1 MKKVLFV
8 LFLLCGVIGSASA
21 QTSTVEKYDSL
32 SKYIK
37 ADNLSKYINQNI
49 YISNS
54 NLVRSVRFINFYA
67 SLGGKKYS
75 PYGGTGKLNN
85 PDSLCGRILRINSI
99 GVYNNNKYIQL
110 VDDSRKNKESLFY
123 IFEKDDYKPLELIL
137 YGYFIK
143 MKELL
148 LNKTFYRV
156 NDVFNTPLK
165 CDSVYIKDGPMETE
179 VKAKFNN
186 GHIEDAS
193 PEIVKRSNDYLRDKK
208 ETEER
213 DKMRQKEMEED
224 EKIAQKEMVQRKLAI
239 KKYGN
244 VRIGMRRDIVFKV
257 CGDPDKINTTI
268 TRYGKSEQFIYE
280 DKLYIY
286 IDNGRVSAI
295 QDYQ

>member
-54 NLVRSVRFINFYA
+54 KSVKIVGFTNFYA
-67 SLGGKKYS
+67 SLGGKRYC
-75 PYGGTGKLNN
+75 PYDDTASR
-85 PDSLCGRILRINSI
+85 PDSLCCRFFRIKSVGI
-99 GVYNNNKYIQL
+99 YNNKKYMQL
-110 VDDSRKNKESLFY
+110 VDDSRKDKDSLFY
-123 IFEKDDYKPLELIL
+123 IFEKDDYEPLELIL

-156 NDVFNTPLK
+156 NHVSDTPLK
-165 CDSVYIKDGPMETE
+165 CDSVYIKDGPMDTE
-179 VKAKFNN
+179 VKAKFSD
-186 GHIEDAS
+186 GLTEEAE
-193 PEIVKRSNDYLRDKK
+193 PGIVKRSNDYLRDKK

-213 DKMRQKEMEED
+213 EKIAKKEMEEE

-244 VRIGMRRDIVFKV
+244 VRIGMRRDIVLKV
-257 CGDPDKINTTI
+257 CGNPDKINTTI
-268 TRYGKSEQFIYE
+268 TRYVKSEQFIYE

-295 QDYQ
+295 QDY